1 MRSVS
6 QTSLLVLVQIGALA
20 GAVHCSSAEDGVDAP
35 PPFSGA
41 GVSSGAPGS
50 AQPPLPG
57 AALPGTAVTAPGAGT
72 PGTDT
77 NPTTLGGTNGAV
89 NGTPGAAPA
98 PAPGSAAPAS
108 PAVTDPG
115 VAPGPALPAPPA
127 AAFVERGSW
136 RGFASPRGVVQGT
149 TLTPADFSARQPNQ
163 PFCLSGSIAPEPA
176 FQGEANIGFTIN
188 QAQAGDVAGQ
198 GAPALS
204 ATPMGNGIAYTFSKS
219 VGTIL
224 RVQLQPPAGA
234 EPFCYEIPEAGGS
247 GFAPYS
253 AFNTA
258 CWDGS
263 GQNYNREPIES
274 VKFQVPGDDQVATPY
289 GFCVAGFAD
298 AQGVAD
304 APRDIPVE
312 TSAIRGSLSG
322 QFDRAK
328 VLGANGESYIVQ
340 NNAWGAT
347 SSDGSQVLEYTG
359 NGFQIM
365 RQAAGP
371 NGNVPISFPSI
382 FVGGNGY
389 TGSNGSLST
398 RSDDRMPIRIGS
410 IQSVQTRFRHNGG
423 NGDYN
428 VTYDVWFANNAPQGE
443 YDTAQSAFLMVWLY
457 KPSGRNAIGF
467 GSNVQTVTVDN
478 RTWRLY
484 VGDRNEASDGTGGNA
499 PVISY
504 VNEGA
509 AIADYQFDLNA
520 FIKDAVARSAAGT
533 LNGANFNNNLFLTD
547 IFGGFEIWGGGQ
559 GLRIDE
565 FSAVVR

>member
-6 QTSLLVLVQIGALA
+6 QTSLLVLVQLGVLA
-20 GAVHCSSAEDGVDAP
+20 GAVHCSSPDAGSEAP
-35 PPFSGA
+35 PPFNG
-41 GVSSGAPGS
+41 PFTGS
-50 AQPPLPG
+50 P
-57 AALPGTAVTAPGAGT
+57 APGAGQPGVPGSAT
-72 PGTDT
+72 PGAPPVTSTPGGDS
-77 NPTTLGGTNGAV
+77 NPTMLGGTNGAV
-89 NGTPGAAPA
+89 NGGSTT
-98 PAPGSAAPAS
+98 PAPGSTTPAPVDPNAPPAVVDPNAPAAPAQ
-108 PAVTDPG
+108 
-115 VAPGPALPAPPA
+115 PA
-127 AAFVERGSW
+127 AAFVERGAW
-136 RGFASPRGVVQGT
+136 RGFAVPEAVVQGT
-149 TLTPADFSARQPNQ
+149 SITPVDFSAQQAGQ
-163 PFCLSGSIAPEPA
+163 PFCLSGSIVAEPA

-188 QAQAGDVAGQ
+188 QAATSDVPGQA
-198 GAPALS
+198 APALT
-204 ATPMGNGIAYTFSKS
+204 ATPTGNGIAYTFSKS

-224 RVQLQPPAGA
+224 RVQLQPAGDG
-234 EPFCYEIPEAGGS
+234 EPWCYEIPEAGGS
-247 GFAPYS
+247 GFAPYT

-263 GQNYNREPIES
+263 GQAYNREPIEA

-289 GFCVAGFAD
+289 GFCVGGFAD
-298 AQGVAD
+298 AQNVGQAPTDVAV
-304 APRDIPVE
+304 PLTP
-312 TSAIRGSLSG
+312 IRGSLSG

-347 SSDGSQVLEYTG
+347 SSDGSQVIDFTG
-359 NGFQIM
+359 NGFQIT
-365 RQAAGP
+365 RQSAGQ

-398 RSDDRMPIRIGS
+398 RSDDRMPIRVGS
-410 IQSVQTRFRHNGG
+410 IQSAQTRFAHNAG

-428 VTYDVWFANNAPQGE
+428 ATYDVWFANSNIQGE
-443 YDTAQSAFLMVWLY
+443 YETAQAAFLMVWLY
-457 KPSGRNAIGF
+457 KPGNRNAIGF
-467 GSNVQTVTVDN
+467 GSNVQTVTVDG

-509 AIADYQFDLNA
+509 AILDYQFDLNV
-520 FIKDAVARSAAGT
+520 FIRDAVARSTAGT
-533 LNGANFNNNLFLTD
+533 LNGARFTNDLFLTD
-547 IFGGFEIWGGGQ
+547 IFAGFEIWGGGT
-559 GLRIDE
+559 GLRIDQ